1 MSLDIFLNNVI
12 YFHIINNLTKISY
25 FITVFNF
32 EFKNMFPNVI
42 LLHFIL
48 KTIIYQEFIR
58 KDFFIVKL

>member
-58 KDFFIVKL
+58 KDFFIIKL

>member
-1 MSLDIFLNNVI
+1 MV

>member
-12 YFHIINNLTKISY
+12 YFHIINNITKISY

>member
-1 MSLDIFLNNVI
+1 MSLDIFLNNVT

-58 KDFFIVKL
+58 KDFFIIKL